1 MSPRQRILSITSS
14 IGFLGNPLS
23 SVIRLTPAQLP
34 EKTKLIPTFLHFVL
48 RRFRWVLYTGF
59 FGSEPW
65 SHDDCQAPILY
76 PLVKPNTPRRLV
88 FENDASR
95 STFAFAHHD
104 DLLAGMIS
112 LESKRPRFSSRFNR
126 MIVGHSIG
134 EAAFPSSQGVGNW
147 LKAAPTVEIQGVKDH
162 SLPIVPQLLGLNRTC
177 RTIMIK

>member
-1 MSPRQRILSITSS
+1 
-14 IGFLGNPLS
+14 
-23 SVIRLTPAQLP
+23 LTPAQLP